1 MTQALT
7 IAATDVSDLD
17 LDALAA
23 RATGLAENARS
34 ANTHRAYRS
43 DWMDFGRRWAA
54 QGFAALPATPATV
67 GLCLAAHETLLSV
80 AILTWRLSAIA
91 VVHRMAGFTLDTR
104 LQDIASVMRGLRN
117 RHGSATPN
125 SLLTSRLGSLLR

>member
-1 MTQALT
+1 
-7 IAATDVSDLD
+7 
-17 LDALAA
+17 
-23 RATGLAENARS
+23 
-34 ANTHRAYRS
+34 
-43 DWMDFGRRWAA
+43 
-54 QGFAALPATPATV
+54 
-67 GLCLAAHETLLSV
+67 
-80 AILTWRLSAIA
+80 